1 MEPKPAAE
9 PSLAPVR
16 KQYVRA
22 FTRPGWGWP
31 ASATHFWPP
40 TAINFAPPFNSVLGS
55 RRPKRPF
62 LIYLRSHFFSSF
74 SSLFLG
80 SNEFALDH
88 SACRL
93 AMGWRY
99 ASRCCVRARGSPG
112 RAGAMSA
119 AAAAPALPAA
129 APQQI
134 EEEEE
139 RDGTTHF
146 LVRWL
151 PAEPAAAEPSWVSA
165 AQVVGRPE
173 FEGVLQE
180 WEVAKASGLA
190 AAQEG
195 SSDDDGSGDDSGEEG
210 GAAAGGGEEEGPDE
224 RLQELG
230 MAAAVKAAESGGTC
244 EEAALAAAD
253 SVRAAGG
260 SEEEAIAVRSTHFSP
275 LLSVPCQ
282 AVPCRAERV
291 GCVG

>member
-1 MEPKPAAE
+1 
-9 PSLAPVR
+9 
-16 KQYVRA
+16 
-22 FTRPGWGWP
+22 
-31 ASATHFWPP
+31 
-40 TAINFAPPFNSVLGS
+40 
-55 RRPKRPF
+55 
-62 LIYLRSHFFSSF
+62 
-74 SSLFLG
+74 
-80 SNEFALDH
+80 
-88 SACRL
+88 
-93 AMGWRY
+93 
-99 ASRCCVRARGSPG
+99 
-112 RAGAMSA
+112 MSA

-151 PAEPAAAEPSWVSA
+151 PAEPAAAAEPSWVSA

-210 GAAAGGGEEEGPDE
+210 GSAAAGEEEGPDE

-230 MAAAVKAAESGGTC
+230 MAAAVKAAESGGH
-244 EEAALAAAD
+244 L
-253 SVRAAGG
+253 RRGG
-260 SEEEAIAVRSTHFSP
+260 AR
-275 LLSVPCQ
+275 C
-282 AVPCRAERV
+282 
-291 GCVG
+291 G

>member
-1 MEPKPAAE
+1 MNPA
-9 PSLAPVR
+9 
-16 KQYVRA
+16 
-22 FTRPGWGWP
+22 
-31 ASATHFWPP
+31 
-40 TAINFAPPFNSVLGS
+40 
-55 RRPKRPF
+55 
-62 LIYLRSHFFSSF
+62 LIRF
-74 SSLFLG
+74 
-80 SNEFALDH
+80 
-88 SACRL
+88 CRL
-93 AMGWRY
+93 HGRWR
-99 ASRCCVRARGSPG
+99 RCVRARGSPG

-210 GAAAGGGEEEGPDE
+210 GSAAAGEEEGPDE

-230 MAAAVKAAESGGTC
+230 MAAAVKAAESGGSC

-260 SEEEAIAVRSTHFSP
+260 SEEEAIAVRTHFP
-275 LLSVPCQ
+275 PAQ
-282 AVPCRAERV
+282 RAVPCCAERV
-291 GCVG
+291 GAGRVCRRRARLRPSPL

>member
-1 MEPKPAAE
+1 MN
-9 PSLAPVR
+9 SL
-16 KQYVRA
+16 
-22 FTRPGWGWP
+22 
-31 ASATHFWPP
+31 
-40 TAINFAPPFNSVLGS
+40 
-55 RRPKRPF
+55 
-62 LIYLRSHFFSSF
+62 SF
-74 SSLFLG
+74 S
-80 SNEFALDH
+80 A
-88 SACRL
+88 AW
-93 AMGWRY
+93 WR
-99 ASRCCVRARGSPG
+99 CVRARGPGSPG

-151 PAEPAAAEPSWVSA
+151 PPAAASTSWVSA

-195 SSDDDGSGDDSGEEG
+195 SSDDDVSGDDSGEDS
-210 GAAAGGGEEEGPDE
+210 AAAGEEEGPDE

-230 MAAAVKAAESGGTC
+230 MAAAVKAAESGGSC

-260 SEEEAIAVRSTHFSP
+260 SEEEAIAVRTHFP
-275 LLSVPCQ
+275 LLSVAQ
-282 AVPCRAERV
+282 RAVPCCAERV
-291 GCVG
+291 GAGCVRRRRARLLPSPL